1 MPFAQYTRP
10 DNVPLPKH
18 SSPAP
23 LTPGR
28 SSTTSERE
36 FCSPTTYRS
45 HPAAPSSLAVVGFL
59 LSSSAVLLLLA
70 FLVTASSVTAVTTT
84 PFYEQNKR
92 IRATDV
98 LLLSGIITLGQLPQ
112 FVVEFQNPYLSHS
125 KKKSESSTE
134 LSLRYHN
141 PSNFRKDDTHE
152 DGCGSEATDID
163 RESDETIDEES
174 MRRYNYPNYVTTSS
188 FNPPSEI
195 TNGPLFLWCKNEDD
209 LRAQNGDESKK
220 KFLVRKPLSEAYAA
234 VTKGEEEAQG
244 T

>member
-98 LLLSGIITLGQLPQ
+98 LLLSGIITLGQLPIC
-112 FVVEFQNPYLSHS
+112 VED
-125 KKKSESSTE
+125 
-134 LSLRYHN
+134 LREVDRVCKQKY
-141 PSNFRKDDTHE
+141 FITTE
-152 DGCGSEATDID
+152 DGGDWGDGSGGENNTTVRIGAEAATA
-163 RESDETIDEES
+163 
-174 MRRYNYPNYVTTSS
+174 RRQQ
-188 FNPPSEI
+188 FA
-195 TNGPLFLWCKNEDD
+195 DD
-209 LRAQNGDESKK
+209 NNISTRISTRNH
-220 KFLVRKPLSEAYAA
+220 P
-234 VTKGEEEAQG
+234 
-244 T
+244 